1 MDLGPDGG
9 AAAAGPS
16 TAYLAAFGGAI
27 ILAMLVLHRLLR
39 RALTPPPAAALPTT
53 GSDGEPIPSVTEPAA
68 PKAAKR
74 DAVLENWALGLRE
87 TGDVLAVFLVGAAVT
102 KNCVHGKDLL
112 TDVMWG
118 AAFAALGLVLL
129 EITGKL
135 GLGLLMRRRMQT
147 ALGRGNVAAGV
158 AAAAHY
164 VATGMLTSRAVA
176 GSDLRGIGLS
186 LAFFALAQV
195 AHQLL
200 VGMFRW
206 LTTYDDS
213 EQIEGENL
221 AAAISYAGVS
231 LAVAT
236 IVGRALEGDFVDW
249 PTAMTGFGL
258 LCATAF
264 GLYPVRQVLVQ
275 TLLLGKAPSL
285 RGGALDVA
293 IGTDR
298 NVGVAAL
305 EATSYVGAALAVA
318 MIA

>member
-9 AAAAGPS
+9 AAASEPS
-16 TAYLAAFGGAI
+16 TAYVAMFGGAI
-27 ILAMLVLHRLLR
+27 IVAMLVVHRLMR
-39 RALTPPPAAALPTT
+39 RLLTPPPASALPTT
-53 GSDGEPIPSVTEPAA
+53 GASGEPLPSVTEPVDK
-68 PKAAKR
+68 PMKR
-74 DAVLENWALGLRE
+74 DAVAENWALGLRE

-102 KNCVHGKDLL
+102 KNCVHGKDLV
-112 TDVMWG
+112 TDVLWG

-129 EITGKL
+129 ELTGKL
-135 GLGLLMRRRMQT
+135 GLGLLMRRRLQT

-164 VATGMLTSRAVA
+164 VATGLLTSRAVA
-176 GSDLRGIGLS
+176 GSDLRGLGLS
-186 LAFFALAQV
+186 LAFFALAQI

-200 VGMFRW
+200 VGTFRW
-206 LTTYDDS
+206 LTIYDDS

-231 LAVAT
+231 LAVAI

-249 PTAMTGFGL
+249 PTAMSGFGL
-258 LCATAF
+258 LSATAF
-264 GLYPVRQVLVQ
+264 GLYPVRQLLVQ

-318 MIA
+318 MLA